1 MINSAN
7 ATVTVESVAAPS
19 GVRSITDPR
28 VDRLVAA
35 VASLPFAYMLYYR
48 LAVEGFDL
56 PRLALAIN
64 YALLI
69 ATMAVRRPPVRV
81 TPKPLYWATAFVATY
96 WSFMTLGLSDH
107 GVALAPTA
115 VTHAFALASL
125 VVALFARLSLG
136 RNIGF
141 VPAQRELVTSHAYA
155 IVRHPIYA
163 GVFLSLA
170 GFVLRA
176 YSPRNLL
183 ISAIAV
189 GLFVVKTFMEED
201 FLREDPAYARYMT
214 QVRSRWFPGV
224 A

>member
-1 MINSAN
+1 MN
-7 ATVTVESVAAPS
+7 AALPAESIAVPS

-28 VDRLVAA
+28 VDRAVATI
-35 VASLPFAYMLYYR
+35 ASLPFAYMVYYR
-48 LAVEGFDL
+48 LAYEGFDL
-56 PRLALAIN
+56 PRLAIALN
-64 YALLI
+64 FALLI
-69 ATMAVRRPPVRV
+69 ATMVVRRPPVRV
-81 TPKPLYWATAFVATY
+81 TPKPLYWATAFLATY
-96 WSFMTLGLSDH
+96 WGFMTLALTDR
-107 GVALAPTA
+107 GVSIAPA
-115 VTHAFALASL
+115 VVTNAIALASL

-141 VPAQRELVTSHAYA
+141 VPAQRELVMSYAYS

-176 YSPRNLL
+176 GSLRNLL
-183 ISAIAV
+183 IAAISA

-201 FLREDPAYARYMT
+201 FLGEDPAYVRYMT
-214 QVRSRWFPGV
+214 RVRSRWIPGL